1 MNFPDLGLPNPTIG
15 AMSIAKTATDIS
27 KGKDL
32 VMSLQELRSIAF
44 GYGLP
49 IFPPK
54 PSPYYG
60 GKRLDIEEADPGAES
75 SESRASRQYVDIA
88 TGRHYLCPVKLR
100 KDGDAEAYVVPNA
113 TIAVK
118 ATRRLVVTPMVEAGG
133 SVIEEIGMD
142 NYEFTIRGII
152 ISETDKVPLAEMIQL
167 WNYFKE
173 SKAVSLINAVSDI
186 LMDDSDKVVLRSLD
200 WSDMQGVSQ
209 AQGFE
214 ITAISDKPFMLTL

>member
-1 MNFPDLGLPNPTIG
+1 MTFPDLGIPNPVIG
-15 AMSIAKTATDIS
+15 AMSVKKTGGDIL

-32 VMSLQELRSIAF
+32 VLSVQELRSIAF

-49 IFPPK
+49 IFPPP

-60 GKRLDIEEADPGAES
+60 GKRMDIEEADVGDDG
-75 SESRASRQYVDIA
+75 SESKNARQYVDIA
-88 TGRHYLCPVKLR
+88 TGRYYLCPVRLK
-100 KDGDAEAYVVPNA
+100 KEGDKEEYTVPNA

-118 ATRRLVVTPMVEAGG
+118 ATKRLVVTPMVEAGG

-152 ISETDKVPLAEMIQL
+152 ISETDEVPLVEMQTL
-167 WNYFKE
+167 WTYFKE
-173 SKAVSLINAVSDI
+173 QSSISLINAVSDI
-186 LMDDSDKVVLRSLD
+186 LLDDSDKVVLRSLD
-200 WSDMQGVSQ
+200 WSDMQGISH

-214 ITAISDKPFMLTL
+214 IVAISDKPFVLTL